1 MANNN
6 APLSRG
12 DVISDIAA
20 ETQMP
25 NAQVDQVIRAFEGAL
40 MRQLSSGGE
49 VRMAGLGSFRVTSRK
64 ARAGR
69 NPATGAP
76 IQIAASK
83 GVGFKAAKALKDAVG
98 GAKKGAKSPAKAAA
112 KPAAKVA
119 PVKAAPVKAAPVKA
133 APIKAAPIKAAPAK
147 AAPKA
152 AAKPAAKPAA
162 KAAPVKAAPAAK
174 AAPAKAAPAKAAAKP
189 AGVAITKAEASKG
202 GKKGGKK

>member
-98 GAKKGAKSPAKAAA
+98 GAKKGAKAPAKTAA

-119 PVKAAPVKAAPVKA
+119 PVKAAPVKAAA
-133 APIKAAPIKAAPAK
+133 
-147 AAPKA
+147 KA